1 MTKRLPIVEIH
12 SPNYTVPT
20 TPRVVRW
27 IVLHTTESPERE
39 NAARGVAKNWFA
51 RPDAKASAHYVVDS
65 REIVRCVREDLIAWH
80 ARGCNAES
88 IGVEIVGAA
97 GQDARSWADDYS
109 IATLQLTARLVA
121 DIAARHWPA
130 RSDAL
135 GPIDESLLRAGV
147 GGVTTHAAVSGAFGK
162 SDHWDPG
169 PAFPMAWFLDRVAYY
184 SHAERG

>member
-1 MTKRLPIVEIH
+1 MLPIVEIH
-12 SPNYTVPT
+12 SPNYTTPRA
-20 TPRVVRW
+20 PRVVRW

-39 NAARGVAKNWFA
+39 GAARGVAKNWFA

-65 REIVRCVREDLIAWH
+65 REIVRCVRENLIAWH

-88 IGVEIVGAA
+88 IGIEIVGAA

-109 IATLQLTARLVA
+109 IATLQLAARLVA
-121 DIAARHWPA
+121 DIVARHWCSWAGPF
-130 RSDAL
+130 
-135 GPIDESLLRAGV
+135 GPIGAPRLREGAHGI
-147 GGVTTHAAVSGAFGK
+147 TTHAAVSGAFGK